1 MKLENFA
8 QKCDIVNKTEIEK
21 VEFLAFFFLQTEG
34 KQDFDRNDIRKWF
47 DILSFTQPNMSRLVL
62 GLSKSP
68 LFTKGKGKDTFR
80 LHAKQIIHFK
90 STLNWLGKES
100 EEIIFNGDILPEAV
114 FIKTRGYIEILAK
127 QINATYENNLFDGC
141 AVLMR
146 RLAEILLIH
155 TYQYSGQESQILS
168 PSGQYKD
175 LSFIIKD
182 VVTNQRISLSKGTK
196 ECLDTFRV
204 LGNFS
209 AHRIEY
215 NCKRDDIKKVALDYR
230 AMIEELLYKSGIRT

>member
-1 MKLENFA
+1 MRLENFA

-21 VEFLAFFFLQTEG
+21 VAFLAFFFLQTEG
-34 KQDFDRNDIRKWF
+34 KQDFDRSDIRDWF
-47 DILSFTQPNMSRLVL
+47 DVLNFTQPNMSRLVL
-62 GLSKSP
+62 GLNKSL
-68 LFTKGKGKDTFR
+68 LFTKGKGKDSFR
-80 LHAKQIIHFK
+80 LHVKQIIQFK
-90 STLNWLGKES
+90 STINWLNDVS
-100 EEIIFNGDILPEAV
+100 EEIIFSGAILPESV
-114 FIKTRGYIEILAK
+114 FLKSRGYIEILAK
-127 QINATYENNLFDGC
+127 QINASYENNLFDGC

-146 RLAEILLIH
+146 RLVEILLIH
-155 TYQYSGQESQILS
+155 AYQNSGQESQIIA

-182 VVTNQRISLSKGTK
+182 AVSNQKINLSKGTK
-196 ECLDTFRV
+196 DCLDVFRL

-230 AMIEELLYKSGIRT
+230 ALIEELLYKAGIRT